1 MRRLAWPLLV
11 GFFFACGDD
20 DPSSDPGGA
29 SRPDGGGSSGS
40 SGTSSGDPGGPDGS
54 TYPDG
59 GRDPSF
65 TPKYGR
71 FGAPGATF
79 TIERPDQPFPDV
91 YLTDVQAKYPSVDWQ
106 GIDRLYIPAGNYKS
120 ILLGNLPKR
129 PANKPLVIT
138 NLGGQV
144 KIGGQQGNYLFSLQ
158 GGANWI
164 LTGRYDPDSKT
175 GDEKFKGHAEGG
187 FAHSQGTY
195 GFFVDDAFS
204 KTGLTGLS
212 IGGKA
217 TDFEIDCIEIARA
230 EFAGIVAKTDNDG
243 TATMKNVKLH
253 DAYIHDTGSEGIYF
267 GSTQPQ
273 PQHAFEN
280 LHVYDNRM
288 LRTGTEAL
296 QTGQLGAGCEIDHNV
311 LGPGAVR
318 WRSAF
323 AQYQDGN
330 VQFGQRY
337 GSSSFHH
344 NVVIGTGDLFV
355 ELFPTHVEGDTHGA
369 GDTVTFSDNYFSDSS
384 SSGVFTHADENSVTV
399 KFERN
404 TFRGFDFNYS
414 EVYPDAKPPVGIFAI
429 GAGTKNPHALTDNV
443 TDGAYPF
450 FAYTPPA
457 VATLTNNT
465 KATVPRVQFRD
476 FMGPTLDENYR
487 KLEWWT
493 DKMTLAPGQ
502 PAMSYRKGAIVVHLG
517 TLYEALADT
526 TGQKPDTSPQAW
538 RALSAPADD
547 VRLAPG
553 SPHGDRGLR
562 WPPPSP

>member
-1 MRRLAWPLLV
+1 MRRWVWPLGLLS
-11 GFFFACGDD
+11 FLACGDA
-20 DPSSDPGGA
+20 SSGAGG
-29 SRPDGGGSSGS
+29 PDGGTSSGS
-40 SGTSSGDPGGPDGS
+40 SGGSDPSDAGDP

-71 FGAPGATF
+71 FGVPGDTF
-79 TIERPDQPFPDV
+79 TLERPNQDYPDL
-91 YLTDVQAKYPSVDWQ
+91 YFTDVQAKYPSVDWQ
-106 GIDRLYIPAGNYKS
+106 KIDRLYIPAGNYKS
-120 ILLGNLPKR
+120 ILLGNLPAR
-129 PANKPLVIT
+129 PKERPLVIT

-144 KIGGQQGNYLFSLQ
+144 KIGGQAGNYVFALQ

-175 GDEKFKGHAEGG
+175 GDAGFRGHAEGG

-195 GFFVDDAFS
+195 GIFIDDAFS
-204 KTGLTGLS
+204 KVGLSGLTV
-212 IGGKA
+212 GGKA
-217 TDFEIDCIEIARA
+217 TDFEIDAIEVARV

-243 TATMKNVKLH
+243 SATMKNVKLH

-267 GSTQPQ
+267 GSTQAP

-280 LHVYDNRM
+280 LHVYDNRI

-330 VQFGQRY
+330 VQLGQRY
-337 GSSSFHH
+337 GSTSFHH
-344 NVVIGTGDLFV
+344 NIVIGTGDLFV
-355 ELFPTHVEGDTHGA
+355 EFFPAHVEADPRTPQ
-369 GDTVTFSDNYFSDSS
+369 DTVTFSDNYFSDSS
-384 SSGVFTHADENSVTV
+384 SSGVYTHAEENGVTIE
-399 KFERN
+399 FERN
-404 TFRGFDFNYS
+404 TFRGFHFDYD

-429 GAGTKNPHALTDNV
+429 GAGTKNPHVLADNV
-443 TDGAYPF
+443 TDGPYPF

-465 KATVPRVQFRD
+465 KATVPRVQFRA
-476 FMGPTLDENYR
+476 FMNATLDEDYR
-487 KLEWWT
+487 RLEWWT
-493 DKMTLAPGQ
+493 EKMTLAPGS
-502 PAMSYRKGAIVVHLG
+502 PPRAYKKGAIVVHG
-517 TLYEALADT
+517 GVLYEALADS
-526 TGQKPDTSPQAW
+526 TGQKPDASAGVW
-538 RALSAPADD
+538 KALPAPADD
-547 VRLAPG
+547 VRLAEG
-553 SPHGDRGLR
+553 SPHGDRGVR
-562 WPPPSP
+562 WPPP